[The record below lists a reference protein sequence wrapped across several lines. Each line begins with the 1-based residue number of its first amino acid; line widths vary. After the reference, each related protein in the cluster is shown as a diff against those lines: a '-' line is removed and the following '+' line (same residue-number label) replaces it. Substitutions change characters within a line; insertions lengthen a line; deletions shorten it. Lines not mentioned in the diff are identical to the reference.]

1 MFNVQP
7 CFKYNCLNK
16 KIFMRKK
23 LINIFLTNIYTHKK
37 AKQDKKWMARITL
50 IDARTYKFFTIIYH
64 MFLMRDKVLRLK
76 ILFLTVGK

>member
-23 LINIFLTNIYTHKK
+23 LINIFLTNIYTQKK
-37 AKQDKKWMARITL
+37 KQN
-50 IDARTYKFFTIIYH
+50 
-64 MFLMRDKVLRLK
+64 K
-76 ILFLTVGK
+76 IRNGWLELL